1 MRTRPRLNGVTTHF
15 KKEIRMKEKL
25 LPLNNNSSICP
36 ISGQTPKEEKLNF
49 LTHFFGFIL
58 SLIGAVFLFWS
69 YLCGDFWH
77 MVSCCIYLCS
87 LIGLYAASS
96 FYHKCSAQ
104 ERKKI
109 LKIFDH
115 SLIYLFIAGTYTPF
129 SLGPLRASHG
139 WELFF
144 ILWGIAFIGVIFKIV
159 AVNKFQILSLCSY
172 LIMGWLVTF
181 SFPTLIYEISS
192 FSLIWLVIGGLS
204 YTIGTLF
211 FVWESLP
218 YSHAIWHLFV
228 LIGSL
233 SHYLAIFNLTQS
245 F

>member
-1 MRTRPRLNGVTTHF
+1 M
-15 KKEIRMKEKL
+15 IEKTASL
-25 LPLNNNSSICP
+25 INNPLICP

-49 LTHFFGFIL
+49 FTHFFGFIL

-77 MVSCCIYLCS
+77 IASCCIYLSS

-96 FYHKCSAQ
+96 FYHRCNRH

-129 SLGPLRASHG
+129 TLGPLRASYG

-144 ILWGIAFIGVIFKIV
+144 ILWGIALIGVIFKIV
-159 AVNKFQILSLCSY
+159 AVNKFQNLSLFSY
-172 LIMGWLVTF
+172 LLMGWLVTL

-192 FSLIWLVIGGLS
+192 YSLMWLITGGLS
-204 YTIGTLF
+204 YTTGTLF
-211 FVWESLP
+211 FAWESLA
-218 YSHAIWHLFV
+218 YSHVIWHLFV

-233 SHYLAIFNLTQS
+233 SHYLAILNLAQNL
-245 F
+245 